1 MYSMFSL
8 SGIKQKSGLGN
19 DTNDNDIPDDK
30 ENLILSFHNSLQ
42 SVILLKNELKQ
53 KKNGNKKKYHDKVLN
68 AREATKRATME
79 LVKQKD
85 SLFETTAEKHLF
97 TKELQDIANNATN
110 ISSILSMD
118 NILLSSTTRK
128 AIEEVLS
135 DIIGMAKDMDFNHSV
150 DAKHIVERISSLRQL
165 IYDQNDRSSYVLMEK
180 IVDSL
185 QSIASSLE
193 KANEFSE

>member
-1 MYSMFSL
+1 MFSL

-68 AREATKRATME
+68 ARESTKRATME

-85 SLFETTAEKHLF
+85 SLFETTAEKHMF

-110 ISSILSMD
+110 ISSI
-118 NILLSSTTRK
+118 
-128 AIEEVLS
+128 
-135 DIIGMAKDMDFNHSV
+135 
-150 DAKHIVERISSLRQL
+150 
-165 IYDQNDRSSYVLMEK
+165 
-180 IVDSL
+180 
-185 QSIASSLE
+185 
-193 KANEFSE
+193 